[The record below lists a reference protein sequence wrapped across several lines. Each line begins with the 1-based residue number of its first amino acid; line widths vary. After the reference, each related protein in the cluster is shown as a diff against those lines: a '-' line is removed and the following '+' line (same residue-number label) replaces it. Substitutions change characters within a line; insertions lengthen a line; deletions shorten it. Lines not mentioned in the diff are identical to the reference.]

1 METTSVIIT
10 ATSTLLGVAMTLYF
24 TYKREKSRFIQDIL
38 LKNHLDLKGFLID
51 MLASIERAKRYTE
64 QGKDYDELL
73 DEISNISAR
82 AFIIAPDEIV
92 EKLNAVSDSLYIWS
106 SYYRKG
112 LPSKLGNTGIGIYSS
127 NQNNY
132 SEKAEKHYPEVLK
145 SIEELII
152 TIKRVLNYE
161 EERLGK

>member
-51 MLASIERAKRYTE
+51 MLASIERAKRYTV